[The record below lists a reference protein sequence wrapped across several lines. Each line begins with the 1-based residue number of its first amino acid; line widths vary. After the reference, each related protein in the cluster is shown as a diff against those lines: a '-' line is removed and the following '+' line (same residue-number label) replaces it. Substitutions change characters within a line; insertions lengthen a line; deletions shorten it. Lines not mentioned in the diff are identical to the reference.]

1 MDGQCSLTLF
11 NSSSQ
16 FTLHFPRVC
25 LWLGANV
32 MLEYD
37 IEEAIILLTKNLNT
51 ANVNGDQL
59 EDDLGYLSN
68 QVIKPRL
75 SV

>member
-1 MDGQCSLTLF
+1 
-11 NSSSQ
+11 
-16 FTLHFPRVC
+16 
-25 LWLGANV
+25 

-68 QVIKPRL
+68 QVIKPSL

>member
-1 MDGQCSLTLF
+1 
-11 NSSSQ
+11 
-16 FTLHFPRVC
+16 
-25 LWLGANV
+25 

-68 QVIKPRL
+68 QVIKALVKPWRPNRKWEHL
-75 SV
+75 EVLKTHC